1 MNPNVDRKDLPR
13 NCLFKG
19 IAYTGLTDVDVNKR
33 QPKHL
38 LEELSSLLESSNND
52 PLSSQKYYEH
62 PLVRL
67 SKSDISNG
75 ASFVGKPV
83 CNTHDNKNVGIIID
97 QYIDGDNLMV
107 EGYIQTRRT
116 YRTCERWN
124 SDRSFCRLRKVVE
137 Q

>member
-52 PLSSQKYYEH
+52 PLSSQKY
-62 PLVRL
+62 
-67 SKSDISNG
+67 
-75 ASFVGKPV
+75 
-83 CNTHDNKNVGIIID
+83 
-97 QYIDGDNLMV
+97 
-107 EGYIQTRRT
+107 
-116 YRTCERWN
+116 
-124 SDRSFCRLRKVVE
+124 
-137 Q
+137 